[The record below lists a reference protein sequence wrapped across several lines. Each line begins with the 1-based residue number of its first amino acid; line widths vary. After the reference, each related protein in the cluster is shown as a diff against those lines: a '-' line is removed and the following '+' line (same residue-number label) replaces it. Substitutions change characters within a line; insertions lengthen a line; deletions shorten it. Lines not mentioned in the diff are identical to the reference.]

1 MAVLMNLLI
10 LFEQGGFP
18 ISLLGKALHVTT

>member
-10 LFEQGGFP
+10 LFGQGEFP
-18 ISLLGKALHVTT
+18 ISLRGKALHVTT